1 MTCFVTVGT
10 TSFDQLVNEVLSD
23 DCTSKLKSLGVKR
36 IKIQL
41 GAGNWNDDVRDR
53 VFSGVVADQGEG
65 ESGGIP
71 IEFYRFKPDI
81 QLDMKDA
88 LVVIA
93 HAGAGTCLECLRH
106 RRPLIVVVNENL
118 MDNHQ
123 LELAKELA
131 RGGHLLYCSDCLPDM
146 SSVEC
151 PIHPNVHLVED
162 HRAGDVICPECG
174 LVVGDRLVDVG
185 TEWRSFSNERSGADP
200 SRVGA
205 PENPL
210 LSGGDLSTSIAVG
223 FGASDSDNSLANSQ
237 RKSMNNTDRQMT
249 QAMSVIREMSERI
262 HLAKSIQDLASKTF
276 KDVLDSKALKGKNNE
291 AQAAACLY
299 IACRKE
305 GVPRTFKEICAVSRV
320 SKKEIGRCFKLI
332 IKSLETNLEQIT
344 SADFMSRFCGNL
356 SLPNSIQAAATRIAK
371 RAVEMDLVAG
381 RSPISIAAAAIYM
394 ASQASNEKRSAK
406 EIGEIAG
413 AAEVTVKQT
422 YKLLYPRAAELFPED
437 FKFITPIDQLPTS

>member
-1 MTCFVTVGT
+1 MT
-10 TSFDQLVNEVLSD
+10 S
-23 DCTSKLKSLGVKR
+23 
-36 IKIQL
+36 
-41 GAGNWNDDVRDR
+41 
-53 VFSGVVADQGEG
+53 VA
-65 ESGGIP
+65 
-71 IEFYRFKPDI
+71 
-81 QLDMKDA
+81 
-88 LVVIA
+88 
-93 HAGAGTCLECLRH
+93 
-106 RRPLIVVVNENL
+106 
-118 MDNHQ
+118 
-123 LELAKELA
+123 
-131 RGGHLLYCSDCLPDM
+131 
-146 SSVEC
+146 C

-162 HRAGDVICPECG
+162 HRAGDVICPE
-174 LVVGDRLVDVG
+174 LVDVG

-223 FGASDSDNSLANSQ
+223 FGSSDSDTRCA
-237 RKSMNNTDRQMT
+237 T
-249 QAMSVIREMSERI
+249 AMSVIREMSERI

-344 SADFMSRFCGNL
+344 SADFMSRF
-356 SLPNSIQAAATRIAK
+356 
-371 RAVEMDLVAG
+371 
-381 RSPISIAAAAIYM
+381 Y
-394 ASQASNEKRSAK
+394 
-406 EIGEIAG
+406 IGEIAG

-422 YKLLYPRAAELFPED
+422 YKLLYPRAAELFPDD
-437 FKFITPIDQLPTS
+437 FKFVTPIDQLPTS

>member
-1 MTCFVTVGT
+1 M
-10 TSFDQLVNEVLSD
+10 S
-23 DCTSKLKSLGVKR
+23 LKC
-36 IKIQL
+36 
-41 GAGNWNDDVRDR
+41 
-53 VFSGVVADQGEG
+53 
-65 ESGGIP
+65 
-71 IEFYRFKPDI
+71 EFHPD
-81 QLDMKDA
+81 A
-88 LVVIA
+88 N
-93 HAGAGTCLECLRH
+93 
-106 RRPLIVVVNENL
+106 LI
-118 MDNHQ
+118 
-123 LELAKELA
+123 
-131 RGGHLLYCSDCLPDM
+131 
-146 SSVEC
+146 
-151 PIHPNVHLVED
+151 ED

-185 TEWRSFSNERSGADP
+185 TEWRSFSNEKSGGNDP

-210 LSGGDLSTSIAVG
+210 LGSSDLSTTIAVG
-223 FGASDSDNSLANSQ
+223 FGGSDGDQALANAQ
-237 RKSMNNTDRQMT
+237 RKSMNNKDRQMS

-262 HLAKSIQDLASKTF
+262 HLARPIQDLAARTF
-276 KDVLDSKALKGKNNE
+276 KEVLDSKILKGKNSE

-305 GVPRTFKEICAVSRV
+305 MVPRTFKEICAVSRV

-356 SLPNSIQAAATRIAK
+356 GLPHIIQGAATRIAK
-371 RAVEMDLVAG
+371 KAVELDLVAG

-394 ASQASNEKRSAK
+394 TTLAASTGDKKSAK

-422 YKLLYPRAAELFPED
+422 YKLLYPRARELFPAD
-437 FKFITPIDQLPTS
+437 FNFKTPIEMLPTS